1 MGEYSLDVIIGRN
14 LNMFNSNLT
23 HIIMVEFL
31 LIAIN
36 NLVAKINLNIN
47 KGLKI
52 IILIRNYVF
61 LPTINSSVLLKAF
74 IKRKSGWNSIKL

>member
-31 LIAIN
+31 LMAIN
-36 NLVAKINLNIN
+36 NLVTKINLNIN

-74 IKRKSGWNSIKL
+74 IKRKSG

>member
-61 LPTINSSVLLKAF
+61 LLTINSSVLLKAF
-74 IKRKSGWNSIKL
+74 IKRKSG

>member
-36 NLVAKINLNIN
+36 NLVTKINLNTN

-61 LPTINSSVLLKAF
+61 FPLLTVVCF
-74 IKRKSGWNSIKL
+74 

>member
-36 NLVAKINLNIN
+36 NLVTKINLNIN

-61 LPTINSSVLLKAF
+61 LLTINSSVLLKAF
-74 IKRKSGWNSIKL
+74 IKRKSG

>member
-36 NLVAKINLNIN
+36 NLVTKINLNIN

-74 IKRKSGWNSIKL
+74 IKTMADK

>member
-36 NLVAKINLNIN
+36 NLIIKMNLNDN

-52 IILIRNYVF
+52 IILIRNYGF

-74 IKRKSGWNSIKL
+74 IKRKSG

>member
-74 IKRKSGWNSIKL
+74 IKRKSG

>member
-36 NLVAKINLNIN
+36 NLVTKINLNTN

-74 IKRKSGWNSIKL
+74 IKRKSG

>member
-1 MGEYSLDVIIGRN
+1 
-14 LNMFNSNLT
+14 MFNSNLT

-36 NLVAKINLNIN
+36 NLVTKINLNIN

-74 IKRKSGWNSIKL
+74 IKRKSG

>member
-36 NLVAKINLNIN
+36 NLVTKINLNIN

-74 IKRKSGWNSIKL
+74 IKRKSG

>member
-36 NLVAKINLNIN
+36 NLVIKINLNTN

-74 IKRKSGWNSIKL
+74 IKRKSG

>member
-36 NLVAKINLNIN
+36 NLINKVNLNIN

-52 IILIRNYVF
+52 IILIKNYVF

-74 IKRKSGWNSIKL
+74 IKRKSG

>member
-36 NLVAKINLNIN
+36 NLVTKINLNIN

-52 IILIRNYVF
+52 IILIRNCVF

-74 IKRKSGWNSIKL
+74 IKRKSG